1 MKKHD
6 ASMIKKGILL
16 SLILLSPEILAAEN
30 LNFNYTRADASSFDP
45 RLSKLA
51 KTCHTLTDPMNIN
64 VQFGGMN
71 TQNTRVKMTV
81 YGSNTGKGY
90 AVYTLPG
97 SPGKPAPGTVN
108 RAALKSSTTDP
119 ELLVPFG
126 LSVKGQASLHVSQM
140 VTGTVHETRYVDQ
153 FCFSKKTFRSIYI
166 YPNSEG
172 YPPIYD
178 NPPYVTGLGS
188 GDFRKYCLSSGI
200 DGGRTTSPNKEDTY
214 WPDYS
219 NLPGPVATGINK
231 GWNEYLGKYIFYRG
245 KEENADTGVVETH
258 EEHKDLNPTVDKGI
272 TALSSEYDF
281 PIYAKD
287 TTTSELNGGNF
298 NLKLFNRDIT
308 KLELEIRNVTPN
320 HPISVNV
327 LTWER
332 DNSFLNNVLAYKGIT
347 MYQLPLD
354 PGGDIKNDP
363 YQTFYKNISQNF
375 FRGTLVDDS
384 ALNQKYKDHIN
395 NIMPLSLPAKSPG
408 DINLVNTDSLTFKIK
423 MSSGIYGGNYQVTVY
438 GQPLKFGP
446 LYTGSKMA
454 LSAMQVRDACY

>member
-1 MKKHD
+1 MKMKKHE

-16 SLILLSPEILAAEN
+16 SLILLSPEILAATEN
-30 LNFNYTRADASSFDP
+30 LNFNYTRADASSLDP

-51 KTCHTLTDPMNIN
+51 KACHTLTDPLNIN

-81 YGSNTGKGY
+81 YGSNAGKGY

-119 ELLVPFG
+119 DLLVPFG

-153 FCFSKKTFRSIYI
+153 FCFSKSTFRDIHSF
-166 YPNSEG
+166 PDSDG
-172 YPPIYD
+172 APPIYD
-178 NPPYVTGLGS
+178 NPPYTPGLGS
-188 GDFRKYCLSSGI
+188 SDYQKYCLGFT
-200 DGGRTTSPNKEDTY
+200 RVNPPNKGDTY
-214 WPDYS
+214 WPHYGKET
-219 NLPGPVATGINK
+219 PAPVAAGIRK
-231 GWNEYLGKYIFYRG
+231 PWDEYLGKYVFYRG
-245 KEENADTGVVETH
+245 KEDNVDTGVVETH
-258 EEHKDLNPTVDKGI
+258 EESKDLNPTVDEGI

-281 PIYAKD
+281 PVYAKD
-287 TTTSELNGGNF
+287 TTTSALNGGNF
-298 NLKLFNRDIT
+298 NLELFNRDVT
-308 KLELEIRNVTPN
+308 SLELEIRDV
-320 HPISVNV
+320 HPGYPPSVNV
-327 LTWER
+327 FTWKR
-332 DNSFLNNVLAYKGIT
+332 DNSYLNNVLAFQGVT
-347 MYQLPLD
+347 RHELPQE

-363 YQTFYKNISQNF
+363 YQTFYKNVSQSY

-423 MSSGIYGGNYQVTVY
+423 MLNGTAGGDYQVTVY